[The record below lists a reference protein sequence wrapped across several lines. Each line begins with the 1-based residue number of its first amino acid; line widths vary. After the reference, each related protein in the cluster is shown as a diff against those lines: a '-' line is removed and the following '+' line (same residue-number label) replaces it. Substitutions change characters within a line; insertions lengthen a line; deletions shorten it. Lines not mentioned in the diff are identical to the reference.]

1 MGYRRGETV
10 IKLKRTLIYTM
21 ECVLHCLVLGEK
33 KNGELF
39 FFLMGKKNSMENP
52 SKKKNDVKK
61 FLVYWAFGNIRKI

>member
-1 MGYRRGETV
+1 
-10 IKLKRTLIYTM
+10 M
-21 ECVLHCLVLGEK
+21 E
-33 KNGELF
+33 NSF